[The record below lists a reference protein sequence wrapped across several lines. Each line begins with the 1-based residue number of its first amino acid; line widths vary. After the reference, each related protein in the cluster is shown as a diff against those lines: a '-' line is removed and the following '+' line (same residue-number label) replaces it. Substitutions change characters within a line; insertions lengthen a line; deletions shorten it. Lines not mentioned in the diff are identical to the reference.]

1 LKTRNIK
8 NGDISNSFLLTIY
21 TIQDTLKEC
30 DLDKLAHDIGLIAN
44 NRDEK
49 DK

>member
-1 LKTRNIK
+1 MKTGLRNS

-30 DLDKLAHDIGLIAN
+30 DLDKLANDMST
-44 NRDEK
+44 NRIE
-49 DK
+49 DKV